1 MRTLKTIG
9 IVVGGYVLAAI
20 ASALVVISG
29 ADTTGNSGSGVALL
43 ALGLYWGF
51 LATKVG
57 YRWFDFFFMV
67 IPVYGIF
74 WAFKIANRVAY
85 LPNKDWS
92 VLGSNSP
99 KS

>member
-9 IVVGGYVLAAI
+9 IVVGGYALAAL

-29 ADTTGNSGSGVALL
+29 ADSTGNSGSGAALI
-43 ALGLYWGF
+43 AMALYWGT

-57 YRWFDFFFMV
+57 YRWFDFLFMV

-74 WAFKIANRVAY
+74 WAFRIANRIAF
-85 LPNKDWS
+85 LPNKDWTEN
-92 VLGSNSP
+92 VP
-99 KS
+99 QAK